1 MEDMS
6 QPTRKMIFTL
16 LPACL
21 CLLLASLVPAPVAA
35 ADADNAKTQS
45 PIVVN
50 LKQFKVILDA
60 KGEAKYSDASLVLP
74 GDMLEYQATYTN
86 RGTLPLTVTATL
98 PVPEAVAYVKDSAKA
113 KPALAHS
120 VALKDSV
127 FAQEPLTRKV
137 AATGGSTLAQ
147 QVPYAEY
154 RFVRWDLGR
163 LAPGAST
170 EVSIRAQVGI
180 NQEGEGNSSGKVSA
194 EPAAK

>member
-1 MEDMS
+1 MS
-6 QPTRKMIFTL
+6 QTTKKMITAL

-21 CLLLASLVPAPVAA
+21 TLLLACLTPACVAA
-35 ADADNAKTQS
+35 ADADSSAKTQS

-50 LKQFKVILDA
+50 LKQFKVVLDA
-60 KGEAKYSDASLVLP
+60 KGEAKYIDASLVLP

-86 RGTLPLTVTATL
+86 RSTLPLAVTATL
-98 PVPEAVAYVKDSAKA
+98 PVPQAVEYVKDSAKA

-137 AATGGSTLAQ
+137 AATGGATLVQ

-163 LAPGAST
+163 LAPGASA
-170 EVSIRAQVGI
+170 EVSIRAQVGQ
-180 NQEGEGNSSGKVSA
+180 NLDSEGNASSKVSA
-194 EPAAK
+194 EPAAKK

>member
-1 MEDMS
+1 MLHI
-6 QPTRKMIFTL
+6 TKKMISVL

-21 CLLLASLVPAPVAA
+21 TLLLTCLTPASVAA
-35 ADADNAKTQS
+35 ADADSAKTQS

-60 KGEAKYSDASLVLP
+60 KGDAKYTDASLVLP
-74 GDMLEYQATYTN
+74 GDLLEYQATYTN
-86 RGTLPLTVTATL
+86 RGTVPLTVTATL
-98 PVPEAVAYVKDSAKA
+98 PVPEAVEYIKDSAKA
-113 KPALAHS
+113 KPTLAHS

-137 AATGGSTLAQ
+137 AANGASALMQ

-163 LAPGAST
+163 LAPGAT
-170 EVSIRAQVGI
+170 AEVSIRAQVGQ
-180 NQEGEGNSSGKVSA
+180 NLNSEDSSSGKVSA
-194 EPAAK
+194 EPAAKK